1 MSRYAGA
8 VNAPFKHAASAI
20 VLTVTAI
27 SLAGCSILTGVP
39 EGEQDVFAL
48 KVGDCIN
55 TSGAG
60 EVETVPVVDCAE
72 PHDQEIFAAT
82 NLTGDTFPGDTVVS
96 DELDAFCMGDVFT
109 DFIGLPYADSIFYTS
124 GFYPTAASWENGDR
138 ELLCTVG
145 NENAQT
151 TGTLAGI
158 NQ

>member
-1 MSRYAGA
+1 VYTPFKRAAGA
-8 VNAPFKHAASAI
+8 AI
-20 VLTVTAI
+20 VVLTTAV
-27 SLAGCSILTGVP
+27 LAGCGLPTVVP
-39 EGEQDVFAL
+39 EGEQDAFTLAI
-48 KVGDCIN
+48 GDCIN
-55 TSGAG
+55 SSGAG
-60 EVETVPVVDCAE
+60 EVETVPVVDCDE

-82 NLTGDTFPGDTVVS
+82 NLTGDVFPGDAVVS

-109 DFIGLPYADSIFYTS
+109 DFIGLPYADSIYYTS
-124 GFYPTAASWENGDR
+124 GFHPTAASWENGDR

>member
-1 MSRYAGA
+1 M
-8 VNAPFKHAASAI
+8 NASFKRAASAI
-20 VLTVTAI
+20 ILTVTAV
-27 SLAGCSILTGVP
+27 SLTGCSILTTGVP
-39 EGEQDVFAL
+39 EGEQDAFTLVI
-48 KVGDCIN
+48 GDCIN
-55 TSGAG
+55 FSGAG
-60 EVETVPVVDCAE
+60 EVDTVPVVDCAE

-82 NLTGDTFPGDTVVS
+82 NLTGDAFPGEAVVS

-109 DFIGLPYADSIFYTS
+109 DFIGLSYADSIFYTS
-124 GFYPTAASWENGDR
+124 GFHPTAASWENGDR